1 MEPTRFDK
9 KAANWDKEERRV
21 QLAKAVSDALVK
33 LPLNSDMHGME
44 FGCGTGLVGLSIV
57 PKLAKLTAIDSSI
70 GMITTLKEKVAEAGV
85 ENVVPICLD
94 LNESPLSERFDFIF
108 TSMTLHHIKEVDRTL
123 ATLYHHLKEGG
134 ILAIADLDEEDGSFH
149 HHLKG
154 EFTHSGF
161 NREQLT
167 EKLTDLGFSN
177 FCFSTVHTI
186 VRKDQNGVE
195 QPYNVFLLDTKK

>member
-9 KAANWDKEERRV
+9 KAADWDKKTRRV
-21 QLAKAVSDALVK
+21 QLAKDVSDALAK
-33 LPLNSDMHGME
+33 LPLNSNMHGME
-44 FGCGTGLVGLSIV
+44 FGCGTGLVGLAV
-57 PKLAKLTAIDSSI
+57 APKLGKLTAIDSST
-70 GMITTLKEKVAEAGV
+70 GMITTLKEKIEETGV
-85 ENVVPICLD
+85 KNVVPICLD
-94 LNESPLSERFDFIF
+94 LNENPLVEKFDFIF

-123 ATLYHHLKEGG
+123 ATLYHHLKEDG

-149 HHLKG
+149 HNLKG

-161 NREQLT
+161 NREILT
-167 EKLTDLGFSN
+167 EKLTNLGFSD
-177 FCFSTVHTI
+177 FSFSTVHTI

>member
-9 KAANWDKEERRV
+9 KAANWDKKEKRV
-21 QLAKAVSDALVK
+21 LLAKDVADALSK
-33 LPLNSDMHGME
+33 LTLHSDMHAME
-44 FGCGTGLVGLSIV
+44 FGCGTGLVGLAIA

-70 GMITTLKEKVAEAGV
+70 GMITTLKEKIARTGV
-85 ENVVPICLD
+85 KNVVPVCLD
-94 LNESPLSERFDFIF
+94 LDENPLAEKFDFIF

-123 ATLYHHLKEGG
+123 ATLYHHLKDGG

-149 HHLKG
+149 HDLKE

-161 NREQLT
+161 NREILT
-167 EKLTDLGFSN
+167 EKLTNLGFSD
-177 FCFSTVHTI
+177 FSFSTVHTI
-186 VRKDQNGVE
+186 VREDQNGVE

>member
-9 KAANWDKEERRV
+9 KAANWDKKERRV
-21 QLAKAVSDALVK
+21 QLAKAVSEALLK
-33 LPLNSDMHGME
+33 LPLKSEMQGME
-44 FGCGTGLVGLSIV
+44 FGCGTGLVGFLV
-57 PKLAKLTAIDSSI
+57 APKLTKLTAIDSST
-70 GMITTLKEKVAEAGV
+70 GMITTLKEKIAETGV
-85 ENVVPICLD
+85 QNIEPLCVD
-94 LNESPLSERFDFIF
+94 LNENPLAEKFDFIF

-149 HHLKG
+149 HDLKG

-161 NREQLT
+161 NREILT
-167 EKLTDLGFSN
+167 EKLTNLGFSS
-177 FCFSTVHTI
+177 FSFSTVHTI
-186 VRKDQNGVE
+186 VREDQNGVE